1 MKYLLPLIVSI
12 ALAFSFEDSQTTN
25 TQKEMSISSNINNN
39 PCPDSLD
46 SPHNVSAN
54 LIKVLLTSNSPTKQQ
69 ERIDSG
75 IDHLDFNDLELLSS
89 PADNYACNQLS
100 NFKDYWLEDKPNT
113 EYTFYKIDNYY
124 FMVSWYNGNMLG
136 FQPVFVFNSQYELIG
151 LWSI

>member
-1 MKYLLPLIVSI
+1 MKYLLPLIISI
-12 ALAFSFEDSQTTN
+12 VLAFSFEDGQTTN
-25 TQKEMSISSNINNN
+25 IQRVISISSNTNN

-46 SPHNVSAN
+46 SPYNVSAN
-54 LIKVLLTSNSPTKQQ
+54 LIKVLLTSNSPIKQQ

-75 IDHLDFNDLELLSS
+75 IDHLDFNDLELLTS
-89 PADNYACNQLS
+89 PADNYACTRLS

-124 FMVSWYNGNMLG
+124 FMVGWYNGNMLG